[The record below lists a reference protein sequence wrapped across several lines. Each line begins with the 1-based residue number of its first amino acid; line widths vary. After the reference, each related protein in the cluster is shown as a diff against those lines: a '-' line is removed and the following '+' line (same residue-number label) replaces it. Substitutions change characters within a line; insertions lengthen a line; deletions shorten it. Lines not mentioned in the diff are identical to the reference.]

1 MHPLQYGW
9 TFYAHYESE
18 SNNYGSS
25 YETLGTFDTVE
36 DFWRLFNNIPNVNVL
51 TSREKAIITN
61 SHTVIAFSM
70 FKNNIKPEWEEI
82 ENKNGSEWSCRQEI
96 SDNDIEYLWR
106 NMCLDCIG
114 GNIDVIGIRV
124 VNKNN
129 PYKNMSKLELWMSKI
144 QDPVQVYTE
153 FSSSFRGLEGILQ
166 NDIPVFTL
174 LYHDNKKD
182 DYNSAYMKRKKKH
195 KNLW

>member
-1 MHPLQYGW
+1 MHHLQNVW
-9 TFYAHYESE
+9 TFYVHYESE
-18 SNNYGSS
+18 TNNYGSS
-25 YETLGTFDTVE
+25 YEILGTFNTIE
-36 DFWRLFNNIPNVNVL
+36 DFWRLFNNIPKVTVL
-51 TSREKAIITN
+51 TSRENNILIN
-61 SHTVIAFSM
+61 SNTVVAYSL
-70 FKNNIKPEWEEI
+70 FKNNIKPEWEEC

-96 SDNDIEYLWR
+96 SENDIEYLWR

-129 PYKNMSKLELWMSKI
+129 SYKDLSKLELWMSNV

-153 FSSSFRGLEGILQ
+153 FSSSFRSLESILES
-166 NDIPVFTL
+166 DIPVFTL

-182 DYNSAYMKRKKKH
+182 EYNIYYNKRKKKH
-195 KNLW
+195 GKLW